1 MYNVSRRSDPMG
13 TIGIR
18 DLSRNASQVIDQ
30 VSSTGSPMIVTKHGR
45 PVAAVIAVDPDALE
59 DFVLATA
66 PEYASAMRAA
76 DADMAAGRARSSVT
90 VFDELRS
97 RTHHNP

>member
-1 MYNVSRRSDPMG
+1 MA

-30 VSSTGSPMIVTKHGR
+30 VSSTGSPMIITKHGR
-45 PVAAVIAVDPDALE
+45 PIAAVIAVDPDALD

-66 PEYASAMRAA
+66 PEYAADRRAA
-76 DADMAAGRARSSVT
+76 DRDLAADRARPAAAVI
-90 VFDELRS
+90 DRI
-97 RTHHNP
+97 RRKG

>member
-1 MYNVSRRSDPMG
+1 MG

-18 DLSRNASQVIDQ
+18 DLSRNASRVIDQ

-45 PVAAVIAVDPDALE
+45 PVVAVDPDALE

-66 PEYASAMRAA
+66 PKYAAARRAA
-76 DADMAAGRARSSVT
+76 DTDLAAGRTRPAAAVLDQIR
-90 VFDELRS
+90 RKG
-97 RTHHNP
+97 

>member
-1 MYNVSRRSDPMG
+1 MG

-45 PVAAVIAVDPDALE
+45 PVAAIVAIDPDALE

-66 PEYASAMRAA
+66 PEDVAARQAA
-76 DADMAAGRARSSVT
+76 DADLAVGRTRAAAA
-90 VFDELRS
+90 VFEQIR
-97 RTHHNP
+97 REG

>member
-1 MYNVSRRSDPMG
+1 MG

-18 DLSRNASQVIDQ
+18 DLSRNASRVIDQ

-45 PVAAVIAVDPDALE
+45 PVAALVAVDPEALE

-66 PEYASAMRAA
+66 PEYVAA
-76 DADMAAGRARSSVT
+76 RRTADGDLAAGRTRPAAA
-90 VFDELRS
+90 VFDQIRS
-97 RTHHNP
+97 KG

>member
-1 MYNVSRRSDPMG
+1 MG

-45 PVAAVIAVDPDALE
+45 PVAAVVAVDPDALE

-66 PEYASAMRAA
+66 PAYVAARRAA
-76 DADMAAGRARSSVT
+76 DADLAAGRTRPAAS
-90 VFDELRS
+90 VFDQIR
-97 RTHHNP
+97 RKG